1 MGRAEVVGTLSA
13 FRLANE
19 AWEAYFRAQAAVAR
33 ELADADIWDGLLT
46 REYAV
51 LHALSGA
58 PDGMRM
64 TDLRADA
71 LLTQPGMSRLIAR
84 LESRG
89 LVERRDDSEDA
100 RASRIRLTSHGTETQ
115 RRVGAAV
122 ARRIANAMTRALD
135 ATDLRTLRELSLK
148 LLAGT
153 SEPPASR

>member
-1 MGRAEVVGTLSA
+1 MGRVDAAGTPGA

-19 AWEAYFRAQAAVAR
+19 AWDAYSRAQATVAR

-58 PDGMRM
+58 PDGLRM

-89 LVERRDDSEDA
+89 LVERSSDSEDA
-100 RASRIRLTSHGTETQ
+100 RARRIRLTAHGAETQ
-115 RRVGAAV
+115 RRVGTAV
-122 ARRIANAMTRALD
+122 ARRVATAMTDALD
-135 ATDLRTLRELSLK
+135 ARELQTMRELSVK
-148 LLAGT
+148 LLASR
-153 SEPPASR
+153 SEPRDAP